1 MTFIRWHTSE
11 ECLRGVLQESVTSQ
25 MSPYTVLLLY
35 PEQCLSFIGN
45 LHLALYQALIFT
57 SVPDTAARLGMSKLF
72 DISFGSSILSLPL
85 KSIFQRTRVNSS
97 G

>member
-1 MTFIRWHTSE
+1 MEGKTCFISDAI
-11 ECLRGVLQESVTSQ
+11 
-25 MSPYTVLLLY
+25 LY
-35 PEQCLSFIGN
+35 PEQCLSFSGN

-57 SVPDTAARLGMSKLF
+57 SVPDTAERLGMSKLF

-97 G
+97 E